1 MGKAEEPKA
10 MEPKAM
16 IRVLLVDDQTIIRQG
31 LANLLASQP
40 DLQVVGDAAN
50 GQQAIEAVCS
60 LHGTPNQPDVILM
73 DVRMPVVDGVAA
85 TQQIYANFPE
95 VRILVLTT
103 FDDTEYV
110 QQAMRWGAKGYLL
123 KQTPIE
129 ELVIAIRAVYQG
141 YTHMGPGLFEKT
153 LGEKTLGEKTVES
166 SQVLATA
173 PPASEITLPKKLRSL
188 SPREKEVL
196 QWIMAGLSN
205 REIGEQLFIS
215 ERTVRNHVTSIL
227 SQLQLRDR
235 TQAALY
241 ASQFWPQSIP

>member
-1 MGKAEEPKA
+1 
-10 MEPKAM
+10 M
-16 IRVLLVDDQTIIRQG
+16 IRVLLVDDQAIIRQG
-31 LANLLASQP
+31 LANLLENQP

-50 GQQAIEAVCS
+50 GQQAIEQVS
-60 LHGTPNQPDVILM
+60 VFHGTPDQPDVILM

-85 TQQIYANFPE
+85 TKQICADFPE
-95 VRILVLTT
+95 MKILVLTT

-123 KQTPIE
+123 KQTPIQ
-129 ELVIAIRAVYQG
+129 ELVMAIRAVDQG

-153 LGEKTLGEKTVES
+153 LG
-166 SQVLATA
+166 A
-173 PPASEITLPKKLRSL
+173 PQTPETPDVPSEATLPANLKSL
-188 SPREKEVL
+188 SPREQEVL
-196 QWIMAGLSN
+196 QLIVAGLNN
-205 REIGEQLFIS
+205 REIGEKLFIS

-241 ASQFWPQSIP
+241 ASQFWPQSIR

>member
-1 MGKAEEPKA
+1 MVDSKETTAV
-10 MEPKAM
+10 

-31 LANLLASQP
+31 LANLLGSQP
-40 DLQVVGDAAN
+40 DLEVVGDAAN
-50 GQQAIEAVCS
+50 GQEAIEQVS
-60 LHGTPNQPDVILM
+60 KLYDTPNQPDVILM

-85 TQQIYANFPE
+85 TKQICDDFPE
-95 VRILVLTT
+95 VNILVLTT

-123 KQTPIE
+123 KQTPIH
-129 ELVIAIRAVYQG
+129 ELVVAVRSVCHG

-153 LGEKTLGEKTVES
+153 LGSPSTLEPTS
-166 SQVLATA
+166 I
-173 PPASEITLPKKLRSL
+173 ASEVVLPSKLQSL
-188 SPREKEVL
+188 SPREQEVL
-196 QWIMAGLSN
+196 QLIIAGLNN
-205 REIGEQLFIS
+205 REIGETLFIS

-241 ASQFWPQSIP
+241 ASQFWPQSIRLLSKFC

>member
-1 MGKAEEPKA
+1 
-10 MEPKAM
+10 M

-31 LANLLASQP
+31 LANLLENQP

-50 GQQAIEAVCS
+50 GQQAIDYVS
-60 LHGTPNQPDVILM
+60 TLYNTPNQPDVILM

-85 TQQIYANFPE
+85 TKQICAGFPE
-95 VRILVLTT
+95 MQILVLTT

-123 KQTPIE
+123 KQTPIQ
-129 ELVIAIRAVYQG
+129 ELVRAIRVVYQG

-153 LGEKTLGEKTVES
+153 LES
-166 SQVLATA
+166 SQTLEDSSVEA
-173 PPASEITLPKKLRSL
+173 TLPSKLRSL
-188 SPREKEVL
+188 SPREQEVL
-196 QWIMAGLSN
+196 QLIVAGLNN
-205 REIGEQLFIS
+205 REIGETLFIS

-227 SQLQLRDR
+227 SQLQLRNR

-241 ASQFWPQSIP
+241 ASQFWPQSIR

>member
-1 MGKAEEPKA
+1 
-10 MEPKAM
+10 M

-31 LANLLASQP
+31 LTNLLASQP
-40 DLQVVGDAAN
+40 DFQVVGDAAN
-50 GQQAIEAVCS
+50 GQQAIDQVRR
-60 LHGTPNQPDVILM
+60 LYDTPNQPDVILM
-73 DVRMPVVDGVAA
+73 DVRMPEVDGVAA
-85 TQQIYANFPE
+85 TQQICADFPD

-103 FDDTEYV
+103 FDDTESV

-129 ELVIAIRAVYQG
+129 DLAIAVRAVYQG

-153 LGEKTLGEKTVES
+153 LGTPKTLEN
-166 SQVLATA
+166 
-173 PPASEITLPKKLRSL
+173 PAAALEIALPANLRSL
-188 SPREKEVL
+188 SPREQEVL
-196 QWIMAGLSN
+196 KLIVAGLNN
-205 REIGEQLFIS
+205 REIAEKLFIS

-241 ASQFWPQSIP
+241 ASQFWPQNIP

>member
-1 MGKAEEPKA
+1 
-10 MEPKAM
+10 M
-16 IRVLLVDDQTIIRQG
+16 IRVLLVDDQPIIRQG
-31 LANLLASQP
+31 LANLLENQP

-50 GQQAIEAVCS
+50 GQQAIDQVS
-60 LHGTPNQPDVILM
+60 TVYGTPKQPDVILM

-85 TQQIYANFPE
+85 TKQICADFPE
-95 VRILVLTT
+95 VKILVLTT

-123 KQTPIE
+123 KQTPIHD
-129 ELVIAIRAVYQG
+129 LVMAIRAVEQG

-153 LGEKTLGEKTVES
+153 LGS
-166 SQVLATA
+166 SQLSGVSPVAAEIAL
-173 PPASEITLPKKLRSL
+173 PAKLRSL
-188 SPREKEVL
+188 SPREQEVL
-196 QWIMAGLSN
+196 QLIVAGLNN
-205 REIGEQLFIS
+205 REIGETLFIS

-241 ASQFWPQSIP
+241 ASQFWPQTIR

>member
-1 MGKAEEPKA
+1 
-10 MEPKAM
+10 M
-16 IRVLLVDDQTIIRQG
+16 IRVLLVDDHTIIRQG

-50 GQQAIEAVCS
+50 GQEAIDLVCT
-60 LHGTPNQPDVILM
+60 LHGTSQQPDVVLM

-85 TQQIYANFPE
+85 TKQICADFSD
-95 VRILVLTT
+95 VKILVLTT
-103 FDDTEYV
+103 FDDTDYV

-129 ELVIAIRAVYQG
+129 VIL
-141 YTHMGPGLFEKT
+141 PEK
-153 LGEKTLGEKTVES
+153 LK
-166 SQVLATA
+166 
-173 PPASEITLPKKLRSL
+173 SL
-188 SPREKEVL
+188 SPREQEVL
-196 QWIMAGLSN
+196 QLIMTGLSN
-205 REIGEQLFIS
+205 REIGENLFIA

-241 ASQFWPQSIP
+241 ASQFWPQRLH

>member
-1 MGKAEEPKA
+1 
-10 MEPKAM
+10 M

-50 GQQAIEAVCS
+50 GQDAIDQVCT

-73 DVRMPVVDGVAA
+73 DVRMPVVDGAAA
-85 TQQIYANFPE
+85 TKQICADFPE
-95 VRILVLTT
+95 VKILVLTT

-129 ELVIAIRAVYQG
+129 ELVIAVRAVYQG

-153 LGEKTLGEKTVES
+153 LGEKTLGS
-166 SQVLATA
+166 A
-173 PPASEITLPKKLRSL
+173 PTLETSAAAKITLPDKLRSL
-188 SPREKEVL
+188 SPREQEVL
-196 QWIMAGLSN
+196 RLIATGLNN
-205 REIGEQLFIS
+205 REIGEKLFIA

-241 ASQFWPQSIP
+241 ASQFWPQCIG

>member
-1 MGKAEEPKA
+1 
-10 MEPKAM
+10 M

-31 LANLLASQP
+31 LTNLLASQP
-40 DLQVVGDAAN
+40 DFQVVGDAAN
-50 GQQAIEAVCS
+50 GQQAIDQVRR
-60 LHGTPNQPDVILM
+60 LYDTPNQPDVILM
-73 DVRMPVVDGVAA
+73 DVRMPEVDGVAA
-85 TQQIYANFPE
+85 TQQICADFPD

-103 FDDTEYV
+103 FDDTESV

-129 ELVIAIRAVYQG
+129 DLAIAVRAVYQG

-153 LGEKTLGEKTVES
+153 LGTPKTLEDP
-166 SQVLATA
+166 AA
-173 PPASEITLPKKLRSL
+173 ASEVALPANLRSL
-188 SPREKEVL
+188 SPREQEVL
-196 QWIMAGLSN
+196 KLIVAGLNN
-205 REIGEQLFIS
+205 REIAEKLFIS

-241 ASQFWPQSIP
+241 ASQFWPQNIP

>member
-1 MGKAEEPKA
+1 
-10 MEPKAM
+10 M

-50 GQQAIEAVCS
+50 GQDAIDQVCT

-73 DVRMPVVDGVAA
+73 DVRMPVVDGAAA
-85 TQQIYANFPE
+85 TKQICADFPE
-95 VRILVLTT
+95 VKILVLTT
-103 FDDTEYV
+103 FDDTDYV

-129 ELVIAIRAVYQG
+129 DLVIAIRAVYQG

-153 LGEKTLGEKTVES
+153 LGS
-166 SQVLATA
+166 SQTQIVSPTA
-173 PPASEITLPKKLRSL
+173 AEAALPSKLRSL
-188 SPREKEVL
+188 SPREQEVL
-196 QWIMAGLSN
+196 QLIMTGLNN
-205 REIGEQLFIS
+205 REIGENLFIS

-241 ASQFWPQSIP
+241 ASQFWPQSIR

>member
-1 MGKAEEPKA
+1 
-10 MEPKAM
+10 MEKSKEIQAV

-31 LANLLASQP
+31 LANLLESQP
-40 DLQVVGDAAN
+40 DIQVVGDAAN
-50 GQQAIEAVCS
+50 GQEAIDQVS
-60 LHGTPNQPDVILM
+60 TLYGTQNQPDVILM

-85 TQQIYANFPE
+85 TKQICADFPE
-95 VRILVLTT
+95 VNILVLTT

-123 KQTPIE
+123 KLTPIH
-129 ELVIAIRAVYQG
+129 ELVIAIRAVDQG

-153 LGEKTLGEKTVES
+153 LGSPQAPES
-166 SQVLATA
+166 SPLT
-173 PPASEITLPKKLRSL
+173 SEVTLPSNLRSL
-188 SPREKEVL
+188 SPREQEVL
-196 QWIMAGLSN
+196 QLIMTGLNN
-205 REIGEQLFIS
+205 REIGEKLFIS

-241 ASQFWPQSIP
+241 ASQYWPQSIW